1 MRRLGRPEQRAAPRQ
16 LDFGAY
22 TVART
27 RAAAP
32 AYVMDLA
39 KDWRAEMVEC
49 WPWAA
54 LVTGALLCTIALMA
68 L

>member
-1 MRRLGRPEQRAAPRQ
+1 MKRLGRPEPRAAPR
-16 LDFGAY
+16 LPDFGAY
-22 TVART
+22 IAACARS
-27 RAAAP
+27 AAP
-32 AYVMDLA
+32 VHVLDLA
-39 KDWRAEMVEC
+39 KGWRAEMVEC